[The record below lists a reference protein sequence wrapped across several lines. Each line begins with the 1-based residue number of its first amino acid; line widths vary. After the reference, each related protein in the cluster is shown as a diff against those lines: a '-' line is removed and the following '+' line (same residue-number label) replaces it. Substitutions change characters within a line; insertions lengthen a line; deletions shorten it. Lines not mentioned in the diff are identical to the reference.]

1 MTPKQIL
8 QTLASLLILAALGA
22 GVFGLWSYGQM
33 AKRVESLEA
42 TSRDYDDLKK
52 SVATL
57 QQEAVRRASFDKA
70 IRDLRA
76 ERNRSVETAANENPV
91 VAGYL
96 HQRIP
101 DELRN
106 AHFADRAVSPAMP
119 GRGQAQHP

>member
-8 QTLASLLILAALGA
+8 QTFAALVVLAALGA
-22 GVFGLWSYGQM
+22 GGYAAWSYRSM
-33 AKRVESLEA
+33 AERVTSLEA
-42 TSRDYDDLKK
+42 TARDYEDLKK

-106 AHFADRAVSPAMP
+106 AHFADRTVPSAVS
-119 GRGQAQHP
+119 GRGQAQLP

>member
-8 QTLASLLILAALGA
+8 QTLAGLLILAALGG
-22 GVFGLWSYGQM
+22 GVFGLWSYGHM

-52 SVATL
+52 SVANL

-106 AHFADRAVSPAMP
+106 AHFADRTVSPAMP
-119 GRGQAQHP
+119 GRGQAQLP

>member
-8 QTLASLLILAALGA
+8 QTLAGLLVLAAIGA
-22 GVFGLWSYGQM
+22 GAYGMWSYSHM

-42 TSRDYDDLKK
+42 TARDYDDFKK

-106 AHFADRAVSPAMP
+106 AHFADRTVPPAVS
-119 GRGQAQHP
+119 GRGQAQLP